1 MSEMDQ
7 GMNFG
12 VINLNTVPPW
22 KTESEE
28 ILDGLEQFRL
38 ADELGFHSAWVAEH
52 NASSYGVVSSAPVYL
67 AAVAA
72 QTKRIKLVTAIA
84 RLPLYNPVRLAEELA
99 FVDVISKGR
108 LYVGVGKGYDEKEF
122 KAYNADFSQ
131 RNEKFFEALDI
142 LKRAFKEENFTHE
155 GKFFNFTNVTTFPR
169 PVQAGGPPIFVTVT
183 KEDASMIN
191 AAKNGYSFVLGNN
204 HHVSY
209 ADARR
214 KIALYR
220 ETALASG
227 FSAQYIDEVISRS
240 SKQLNLYVAETTE
253 QAVKEYKE
261 GYKYYYELR
270 NERGIL
276 GYTSKIGDFD
286 YDYFVDSNNA
296 IVGSPEKVIKDIERF
311 REETGL
317 HNMVCWFNIGGQP
330 QQQVLNSMRLFAEE
344 VMPHF
349 NDSKKIVNK

>member
-1 MSEMDQ
+1 MSEVNK

-28 ILDGLEQFRL
+28 ILDGIEQFRL

-52 NASSYGVVSSAPVYL
+52 NASSYGVVSSAPIYL

-99 FVDVISKGR
+99 FVDVVSKGR

-122 KAYNADFSQ
+122 LAYNADFSQ
-131 RNEKFFEALDI
+131 RNERFFEALDV
-142 LKRAFKEENFTHE
+142 LKRAFKEENFSHS
-155 GKFFNFTNVTTFPR
+155 GKFFQFNNVTTYPR
-169 PVQAGGPPIFVTVT
+169 PVQEGGPPIFVTVT

-191 AAKNGYSFVLGNN
+191 AAKNGHSFVLGNN

-209 ADARR
+209 TDARR

-220 ETALASG
+220 KTALEHG
-227 FSAQYIDEVISRS
+227 FTEQYIDEVIARS

-253 QAVKEYKE
+253 QAVKEYRE
-261 GYKYYYELR
+261 GYRYYYELR

-276 GYTSKIGDFD
+276 GYTSDIGDFD

-296 IVGSPEKVIKDIERF
+296 IVGSPEKVMKDIEHF
-311 REETGL
+311 RDETGL
-317 HNMVCWFNIGGQP
+317 NNLVCWFNIGGQP
-330 QQQVLNSMRLFAEE
+330 QEQVLNSMRLFAKE

-349 NDSKKIVNK
+349 SNKANVMSK